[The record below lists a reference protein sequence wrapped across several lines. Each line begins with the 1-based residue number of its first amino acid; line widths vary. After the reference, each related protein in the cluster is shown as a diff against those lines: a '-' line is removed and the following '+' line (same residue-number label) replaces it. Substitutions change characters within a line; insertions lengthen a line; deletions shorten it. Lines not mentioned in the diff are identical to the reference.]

1 MKKLFVVN
9 NVFSAA
15 AQYGIKTFIRELLGT
30 LADTEYSVTV
40 VDLCSNSQNIESE
53 TLEGIQYLRIPTVPC
68 FSKNNDKYCRN
79 VAYILATY
87 VKQEDEVIFH
97 FNYLHHRMIAHTL
110 KQILPQSKQIL
121 TIHYFEWIFR
131 LKGDEDEFRRII
143 CQKACTTKQEIDT
156 YKEYLQ
162 DKEFFHTVD
171 KVVVLCKDTWNLM
184 RDVYQVPESNLA
196 RISNGLTDVYIPLDA
211 SARESLRKEFGFE
224 AQDKLILSVGRISE
238 LKGIGLLIDAVK
250 PLIDRNPEIHLIL
263 AGSGE
268 DEKLYKK
275 ASLGY
280 WKNIHFVGQL
290 EQDTVYKLYQIADLG
305 AFLSF
310 YEQFGYVAIEMMMFG
325 LPLIALTSKG
335 GLKDILSNE
344 NLKNYSISKWNVL
357 AVKEKIECILQ
368 KRSVQVLNFRECY
381 TSFYQNEILK
391 QYKAVY
397 KT

>member
-40 VDLCSNSQNIESE
+40 VDLCSNCQSIESE
-53 TLEGIQYLRIPTVPC
+53 TLENIQYLRIPTVPC
-68 FSKNNDKYCRN
+68 LSKNNDRYCRN

-87 VKQEDEVIFH
+87 VKQEDEVLFH

-110 KQILPQSKQIL
+110 KQILPLSKQIL
-121 TIHYFEWIFR
+121 TIHYLEWIFR
-131 LKGDEDEFRRII
+131 LKGDEDEFRRIV

-171 KVVVLCKDTWNLM
+171 KVVILCKDTWNLM
-184 RDVYQVPESNLA
+184 RDVYQITESKLA
-196 RISNGLTDVYIPLDA
+196 HISNGLTDVYIPLDA

-238 LKGIGLLIDAVK
+238 LKGIGLLIEAVK
-250 PLIDRNPEIHLIL
+250 LLIDRNPNIHLIL

-268 DEKLYKK
+268 DEELYKK

-290 EQDTVYKLYQIADLG
+290 EQDAIYKLYQIADLG

-325 LPLIALTSKG
+325 LPFIALTSKG
-335 GLKDILSNE
+335 GLKEIFETVGINTYSIENKNISLLHKQIQDALLLSNKVQE
-344 NLKNYSISKWNVL
+344 KFRDSFLLHFQNKNMK
-357 AVKEKIECILQ
+357 K
-368 KRSVQVLNFRECY
+368 Y
-381 TSFYQNEILK
+381 TS
-391 QYKAVY
+391 VY
-397 KT
+397 S